1 MKKKLL
7 FVILVLLLSLVVMA
21 CTQDDKDENETEYP
35 ENEVEEP
42 ADDSEE
48 DASSEEEIPTLDQEQ
63 AKEVLNEYQDK
74 FMSVIENTEDDGALI
89 DYDSK
94 EALKEEFMTVMSEEL
109 ADSFGSHYFEEENDK
124 VYVVATEAPV
134 WFEEDSDFSFEQVN
148 DVEYEVTQDQSNELI
163 GNVRMTYVITSTD
176 DSWIVS
182 EVRSEDL
189 NGENNESEEGEEQA
203 LDENNTDSTPE
214 TDTSEITDTIAEDLV
229 RNHLNISQNGDIQVV
244 MDHRED
250 GDFVVQVYELVSNG
264 ETSHTATIGWYIV
277 DQEDGT
283 VEEKM

>member
-21 CTQDDKDENETEYP
+21 CTQDGKDVNETEDP

-42 ADDSEE
+42 AE

-63 AKEVLNEYQDK
+63 AKEVLNDYQEK
-74 FMSVIENTEDDGALI
+74 FMSVIENTEDDGTLI

-94 EALKEEFMTVMSEEL
+94 EALKEEFMTVMSEDL
-109 ADSFGSHYFEEENDK
+109 ADSFVSHYFEEENDK

-134 WFEEDSDFSFEQVN
+134 WFKEDSDFSFEQVN

-189 NGENNESEEGEEQA
+189 NGENNESEESEEQVS
-203 LDENNTDSTPE
+203 DENNADDNPE

-229 RNHLNISQNGDIQVV
+229 RNHLNISQDSDLHVV
-244 MDHRED
+244 MDHKED

-264 ETSHTATIGWYIV
+264 ETSHTATVGWYIV